1 MNQDHDRSQHA
12 ARDTDEDAASRERRE
27 PRFAEFDEEEDFEE
41 PDRDTDYA
49 THYSEDDEELEEDFS
64 LTEGVEAYLDDQD
77 DNEVSREESDPELHS
92 ASSAYPDRASGY
104 SRYADDSDEEEEEW
118 REDPAYVEL
127 DDAPAQQWPLGL
139 FIVGAVAI
147 LLLAAGGYG
156 VIKQRSAMEEEIRQL
171 QASLATAVSPE
182 EIATSRT
189 EIVELENRNND
200 LQARLDTLALENR
213 RLTRTVEDLE
223 SQLQAPR
230 DTEAKDVETKP
241 VTPAPPPAEP
251 VRPAAADIPAKA
263 PPATSSAAATP
274 GWFVNFGSYAQ
285 RDTAESWAA
294 RLKTPAGKVAVVTGS
309 KEGKTFYR
317 VRVVSLDSRDQAE
330 GIARQLEQE
339 HQLSRLWV
347 GKQ

>member
-1 MNQDHDRSQHA
+1 M
-12 ARDTDEDAASRERRE
+12 
-27 PRFAEFDEEEDFEE
+27 
-41 PDRDTDYA
+41 
-49 THYSEDDEELEEDFS
+49 
-64 LTEGVEAYLDDQD
+64 
-77 DNEVSREESDPELHS
+77 
-92 ASSAYPDRASGY
+92 
-104 SRYADDSDEEEEEW
+104 
-118 REDPAYVEL
+118 
-127 DDAPAQQWPLGL
+127 
-139 FIVGAVAI
+139 
-147 LLLAAGGYG
+147 
-156 VIKQRSAMEEEIRQL
+156 
-171 QASLATAVSPE
+171 SPE

-251 VRPAAADIPAKA
+251 VRPAAADTPAKA